1 MSETLSSQLS
11 IFRGSTVL
19 ITGAAGFIGKHLV
32 SALNKLGANIILVD
46 RKTSGN
52 IHGVDVSIANQVDRI
67 FKTTSL
73 TRGKSIDYVFHL
85 ADQNNASIAQKNPV
99 ETLKNSFNAT
109 LNILESSRKF
119 GKVKK
124 VILISSLALYG
135 LNEDHSNEMLT
146 ELHSI
151 HNDSIYSTTK
161 ICSEMVGLTYCK
173 NFSIP
178 VSIARLSNVYG
189 PKQSL
194 AAVIPH
200 LISQMRDSQKISM
213 GNIHSIRDFIHVQD
227 VVDALIQIASHDSTT
242 GRVFNV
248 STSRGTS
255 IQMIV
260 DILSQN
266 LKYSGKITIDKSKV
280 RINEKEFLVADNTKI
295 KKATGWSPKIDI
307 ELGLKNLCQ

>member
-67 FKTTSL
+67 FKSTSL

-99 ETLKNSFNAT
+99 ETLKTSFNAT
-109 LNILESSRKF
+109 LNILESSRKL
-119 GKVKK
+119 GTIKK

-161 ICSEMVGLTYCK
+161 ICSETLGLAYYK

-189 PKQSL
+189 PNQSS
-194 AAVIPH
+194 AAVIPS
-200 LISQMRDSQKISM
+200 LISQMRDGQKISM
-213 GNIHSIRDFIHVQD
+213 GNNQSVRDFIHVQD
-227 VVDALIQIASHDSTT
+227 VVDALVLIASHDSST
-242 GRVFNV
+242 GQVFNV
-248 STSRGTS
+248 STSKGTS
-255 IQMIV
+255 IQMIA
-260 DILSQN
+260 DLLSQN
-266 LKYSGKITIDKSKV
+266 LEYNGKINVDKLKV
-280 RINEKEFLVADNTKI
+280 RINEKVFLVADNTKI
-295 KKATGWSPKIDI
+295 KKTIGWSPKINI
-307 ELGLKNLCQ
+307 EVGLKNLCQ